1 MDRERLGALGV
12 SLCGA
17 VTVLAAARDPR
28 LKAVVDDC
36 GFGDV
41 ASATATA
48 YEHFI
53 GLPAFPFSPI
63 SVRISEWRIG
73 QSVSQSRPIDAVG
86 RIGPRTLLIIHGLAD
101 EQVPPDHSQRL
112 FAAAAEPKELWLV
125 AGAGHGLHKWE
136 IAPAEYERRAVAF
149 FRAHLGEQGHWAT
162 GHARCSGQGERT
174 PGSPPMLMRCGE
186 EQEG

>member
-12 SLCGA
+12 SLGGA

-53 GLPAFPFSPI
+53 GLPAFPFAPI
-63 SVRISEWRIG
+63 SVRISEWRTG
-73 QSVSQSRPIDAVG
+73 QRVSAARPIDVVG
-86 RIGPRTLLIIHGLAD
+86 RLGPRPLLIIHGLAD
-101 EQVPPDHSQRL
+101 RQVPPTTERASSPPRRSRRSCGWWRARATASASGRSPARSTSGASWGSSGCTL
-112 FAAAAEPKELWLV
+112 ASRAAACPCRRGTRLV
-125 AGAGHGLHKWE
+125 
-136 IAPAEYERRAVAF
+136 
-149 FRAHLGEQGHWAT
+149 FRPW
-162 GHARCSGQGERT
+162 
-174 PGSPPMLMRCGE
+174 
-186 EQEG
+186 